1 MEGEAA
7 PGWQSDLIGGLRP
20 TVSCD
25 EPPGLLPKPSRRKS
39 KAFFLAKK
47 SPIMPILAL
56 LSR

>member
-39 KAFFLAKK
+39 KAFFPAKK
-47 SPIMPILAL
+47 SLVLPILAL